1 MLNKVSDRNANLRI
15 NPNTGLK
22 RPAMTDQKVPGM
34 KTARETP
41 QPAGQSADRTAVAGS
56 QTSAERTPVLSLL
69 RLIPVS
75 VVWFSLVTNLL
86 MLTGPLFMLQVYDR
100 VLASGSVSTLIA
112 LSVLVLILYALYGFL
127 EFIRG
132 RIMARVGQQVDERF
146 RNTAFDLVSDHARLG
161 HSQVHLAPMQ
171 DLVTLRNFV
180 SGPGPLAFLDMPWAP
195 VYLFVIY
202 LMHPV
207 LGLASLMAVLLLGG
221 LALLNNRLITDP
233 TEASQKAQSAAQNLG
248 DESRRNVETSSVLG
262 MTDVV
267 RDRWAQ
273 LQMAALEAQS
283 RAADRGGAISATSRT
298 LRLLFQSAILAIGAF
313 LAVRQQISPGTMI
326 AASIIM
332 SRALAPVEQ
341 SVVHW
346 QSFVSFRHAW
356 RRFSGLIA
364 GQAAPLARLTLPDP
378 EGRISVEGLS
388 VFSPSDR
395 RPLIQGIN
403 FRLEPGSGLGII
415 GPTGAGKTTLARAL
429 IGNMPLKQGV
439 VRLDGADLE
448 HWDPV
453 KLGPHLGYLPQK
465 VDLFEG
471 SISQNIARFQ
481 PDARAEDIV
490 SAARQAAVHDMIQQL
505 PDGYNTVIGPRGGT
519 LSAGQCQRIGL
530 ARALY
535 GQPALVILDEPNA
548 NLDAEGEAA
557 LIKAVLAVR
566 ARGGTIIVV
575 AHRPSAIAALDKLMM
590 LRNGRM
596 VAFGDRDE
604 VLAKVI
610 APRPGPEAGQLDAG
624 SDPAGDAQDKAR
636 PAQKLSVVGK
646 TLKDAS
652 A

>member
-1 MLNKVSDRNANLRI
+1 MLNKVSECDINLYLL
-15 NPNTGLK
+15 PKTGLK
-22 RPAMTDQKVPGM
+22 RPVMNNQKNPRMT
-34 KTARETP
+34 TSR
-41 QPAGQSADRTAVAGS
+41 QPPEASGS
-56 QTSAERTPVLSLL
+56 EASGNLSNHSGNGKRALSLL
-69 RLIPVS
+69 RLMPVS
-75 VVWFSLVTNLL
+75 VVWFSLITNLL

-112 LSVLVLILYALYGFL
+112 LSILVIILYALYGFL
-127 EFIRG
+127 EFIRA
-132 RIMARVGQQVDERF
+132 RIMARVGQQVEERF
-146 RNTAFDLVSDHARLG
+146 RTTAFDLVSHHARLG
-161 HSQVHLAPMQ
+161 HDQVRLAPIQ

-202 LMHPV
+202 LMHPL
-207 LGLASLMAVLLLGG
+207 LGLASLVAVLLLAA
-221 LALLNNRLITDP
+221 LAILNNRLITEP

-262 MTDVV
+262 MSNVM
-267 RDRWAQ
+267 RERWAQ

-283 RAADRGGAISATSRT
+283 RASDRGGAISATSRT
-298 LRLLFQSAILAIGAF
+298 LRLVFQSAILAIGAF

-346 QSFVSFRHAW
+346 QAFVSFRQAW
-356 RRFSGLIA
+356 QRFSNLIA
-364 GQAAPLARLTLPDP
+364 GQPAPVARLTLPDP
-378 EGRISVEGLS
+378 EGSISVEGLS
-388 VFSPSDR
+388 VFSSTDR
-395 RPLIQGIN
+395 RALIQGIT

-429 IGNMPLKQGV
+429 IGNAPLKQGV
-439 VRLDGADLE
+439 VRLDGADLD

-481 PDARAEDIV
+481 PDARADDIV

-505 PDGYNTVIGPRGGT
+505 PDGYNTMIGPHGGT
-519 LSAGQCQRIGL
+519 LSAGQCQRVGL

-566 ARGGTIIVV
+566 ARGGTIILV

-604 VLAKVI
+604 VLGKVI
-610 APRPGPEAGQLDAG
+610 APRAGADASAQPDAG
-624 SDPAGDAQDKAR
+624 FGAAGETPDTPR
-636 PAQKLSVVGK
+636 PAQQLAVVGK
-646 TLKDAS
+646 TVKDAS